1 MSTTEFTTEDQL
13 VTDLV
18 AYWNEY
24 RPAGVPDGIPFVHF
38 RRTQTLPIP
47 AVIIGHEG
55 FDRETAKG
63 MHGTGRVKLRV
74 ALRSDVDVMKSEDHR
89 AIAAALDRELQ
100 DMTTGPGPLALT
112 HLHALLRES
121 PDSAINEDRREVTV
135 LRYTAVATRM
145 EPA

>member
-18 AYWNEY
+18 TYWNET
-24 RPAGVPDGIPFVHF
+24 RPAGVPDGVPFVHF
-38 RRTQTLPIP
+38 RRTETLPIP

-74 ALRSDVDVMKSEDHR
+74 ALRTDADVMKSEDHR
-89 AIAAALDRELQ
+89 AIAAALDRGLQ
-100 DMTTGPGPLALT
+100 AMATGPGPLALT

-121 PDSAINEDRREVTV
+121 PDTAITDRREVTV